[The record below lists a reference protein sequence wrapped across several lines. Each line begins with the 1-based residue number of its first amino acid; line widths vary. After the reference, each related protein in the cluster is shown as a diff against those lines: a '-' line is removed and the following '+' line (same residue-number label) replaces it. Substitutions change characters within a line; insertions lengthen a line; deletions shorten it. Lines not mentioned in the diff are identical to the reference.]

1 MMKRPSRSA
10 LAAPSTC
17 APPAATAA
25 LTALTAL
32 TVLGLPA
39 VALAQDAPAEE
50 PTAAPTAT
58 TAPPAAT
65 APPAPAEPPPAPPA
79 AAASAS
85 ASASV
90 ASTASAASSSA
101 APAPPERE
109 REPPDDYYS
118 RQRGVG
124 MFHSSRLVL
133 GALAGS
139 VPDTAM
145 DAAALQDK
153 DVTMYSLA
161 FEGVYL
167 GLPSSYGNFHGI
179 EFSAG
184 VRTSPWDLWASFGT
198 AISFL
203 NVGRGGPG
211 SFRLGGSFGAGFNLA
226 HGYGYVRGR
235 VAMVLLPARLD
246 AELSTSWSPPS
257 ASTQNYQ
264 ELVSRA
270 SLWYRPSRGSER
282 AYEAFVESFSR
293 QDDGARDDREV
304 SGVGA
309 GFGMTLF

>member
-1 MMKRPSRSA
+1 MMKRPSSSAFAALSSFAPRAALSA
-10 LAAPSTC
+10 L
-17 APPAATAA
+17 
-25 LTALTAL
+25 
-32 TVLGLPA
+32 VLLA
-39 VALAQDAPAEE
+39 VPGVARAQDAPAVE
-50 PTAAPTAT
+50 
-58 TAPPAAT
+58 
-65 APPAPAEPPPAPPA
+65 PAPAPAAEAAPAPEAAPPPE
-79 AAASAS
+79 
-85 ASASV
+85 
-90 ASTASAASSSA
+90 A
-101 APAPPERE
+101 APAPPAPVVQPAPTPAPPPVATASSSERE
-109 REPPDDYYS
+109 RPDDYYS

-145 DAAALQDK
+145 DAMTLADK

-179 EFSAG
+179 EFAAG

-246 AELSTSWSPPS
+246 AEVSASWTPTS
-257 ASTQNYQ
+257 ASTQHY
-264 ELVSRA
+264 EEIISRA
-270 SLWYRPSRGSER
+270 SLWYRPSRGSDR

-293 QDDGARDDREV
+293 QDDLTRDDREV
-304 SGVGA
+304 SGLGA

>member
-1 MMKRPSRSA
+1 MMKRTSPTASPSRSA
-10 LAAPSTC
+10 FAARSAICALVVLAAP
-17 APPAATAA
+17 
-25 LTALTAL
+25 
-32 TVLGLPA
+32 G
-39 VALAQDAPAEE
+39 VALAQDAPVVEPAPAPAPAAE
-50 PTAAPTAT
+50 AAP
-58 TAPPAAT
+58 APAPDEPAPAAA
-65 APPAPAEPPPAPPA
+65 APPAPAPTSAPAPVA
-79 AAASAS
+79 TASS
-85 ASASV
+85 
-90 ASTASAASSSA
+90 STASPSSA
-101 APAPPERE
+101 ERE
-109 REPPDDYYS
+109 RPDDYYS

-145 DAAALQDK
+145 DAATLEDK

-179 EFSAG
+179 EFAAG
-184 VRTSPWDLWASFGT
+184 VRTSPWDFWASFGT

-235 VAMVLLPARLD
+235 VAMVILPARLD
-246 AELSTSWSPPS
+246 AEVSASWTPTT
-257 ASTQNYQ
+257 ASTQHY
-264 ELVSRA
+264 EEVISRA

-304 SGVGA
+304 SGLGA
-309 GFGMTLF
+309 GLGMTLF

>member
-1 MMKRPSRSA
+1 MMKRPSSSAFAARSTFA
-10 LAAPSTC
+10 VGSAISALVLLAAP
-17 APPAATAA
+17 
-25 LTALTAL
+25 
-32 TVLGLPA
+32 G
-39 VALAQDAPAEE
+39 VALAQDAPAVEPAPAPAPAEE
-50 PTAAPTAT
+50 AAPAPAIPAAQPAPEPAPTPP
-58 TAPPAAT
+58 PPAAT
-65 APPAPAEPPPAPPA
+65 A
-79 AAASAS
+79 S
-85 ASASV
+85 
-90 ASTASAASSSA
+90 SAASPPASS
-101 APAPPERE
+101 PASSSERE
-109 REPPDDYYS
+109 RPDDYYS

-145 DAAALQDK
+145 DAMSLADK

-184 VRTSPWDLWASFGT
+184 VRTSPWDFWASFGT

-235 VAMVLLPARLD
+235 VAMVILPARLD
-246 AELSTSWSPPS
+246 AEVSASWTPTS
-257 ASTQNYQ
+257 ASTQHY
-264 ELVSRA
+264 EEIISRA
-270 SLWYRPSRGSER
+270 SLWYRPNRGSDR

-293 QDDGARDDREV
+293 QDDRARDDREV
-304 SGVGA
+304 SGLGA

>member
-1 MMKRPSRSA
+1 MMKRTSPTASPSRSTFAARSAISA
-10 LAAPSTC
+10 LVMLAVP
-17 APPAATAA
+17 
-25 LTALTAL
+25 
-32 TVLGLPA
+32 G
-39 VALAQDAPAEE
+39 VALAQDAPAVE
-50 PTAAPTAT
+50 PE
-58 TAPPAAT
+58 
-65 APPAPAEPPPAPPA
+65 PAPAPAPAAEPAPVPAPDEPAPAVPA
-79 AAASAS
+79 AQPAPAPAPAPTPAPAPVATASS
-85 ASASV
+85 
-90 ASTASAASSSA
+90 STASSSSS
-101 APAPPERE
+101 ERE
-109 REPPDDYYS
+109 RPDDYYS

-145 DAAALQDK
+145 DAVTLEDK

-184 VRTSPWDLWASFGT
+184 VRTSPWDFWASFGT

-235 VAMVLLPARLD
+235 VAMVILPARLD
-246 AELSTSWSPPS
+246 AEVSASWTPTT
-257 ASTQNYQ
+257 ASTQHY
-264 ELVSRA
+264 EEVISRA

-293 QDDGARDDREV
+293 QDDSSRDDREV
-304 SGVGA
+304 SGLGA
-309 GFGMTLF
+309 GLGMTLF

>member
-1 MMKRPSRSA
+1 MRKRPSRSA
-10 LAAPSTC
+10 SAAVSTFAPS
-17 APPAATAA
+17 APSAAISA
-25 LTALTAL
+25 LVAISA
-32 TVLGLPA
+32 LGLPA

-50 PTAAPTAT
+50 P
-58 TAPPAAT
+58 APPAAPDPAAAPAPAPAAPP
-65 APPAPAEPPPAPPA
+65 APPAPAAPA
-79 AAASAS
+79 A
-85 ASASV
+85 
-90 ASTASAASSSA
+90 TASASSSA
-101 APAPPERE
+101 AASTAAPAPPE

-145 DAAALQDK
+145 DAATLQDK

-184 VRTSPWDLWASFGT
+184 IRTSPWDLWASFGT

-246 AELSTSWSPPS
+246 AEVSTSWSPPS

-270 SLWYRPSRGSER
+270 SLWYRPSRGSDR
-282 AYEAFVESFSR
+282 AYEAFVESFAR
-293 QDDGARDDREV
+293 QDDLARDDREV